1 MLHYID
7 TSLSHI
13 INDNP
18 LVIFP
23 IQSVLKWINYG
34 IYTEIYKVL
43 PTVVYN
49 AFIKRELNQK
59 YRLEAIVFTFSLK
72 QTHSMISVISL
83 NNDFKNY
90 IKNGKKEIS
99 FLYSSWILLHEKK
112 YLLSNIKQGNF
123 LIKLKNKPR

>member
-13 INDNP
+13 INDSP

-23 IQSVLKWINYG
+23 IQSVLNWINYG

-72 QTHSMISVISL
+72 QTHSMISLISL
-83 NNDFKNY
+83 NNGF
-90 IKNGKKEIS
+90 
-99 FLYSSWILLHEKK
+99 KK
-112 YLLSNIKQGNF
+112 YKEWKKRNQFSLFILNTVAWEKISALEYKTREFPNQIK
-123 LIKLKNKPR
+123 K